1 MLCYKQ
7 LTMVDQTFRTAKS
20 LFATRP
26 IFHKVDEAIRD
37 VATPGQRPALAFPT
51 IIGGV
56 AIVALSFWVTLAVID
71 NGMINVIKVIVDF
84 INP

>member
-1 MLCYKQ
+1 
-7 LTMVDQTFRTAKS
+7 
-20 LFATRP
+20 
-26 IFHKVDEAIRD
+26 
-37 VATPGQRPALAFPT
+37 LAFPT

-56 AIVALSFWVTLAVID
+56 AIVALSFWDTLAVIY